1 MKAAPA
7 LLTLALALA
16 AAPASAGTTG
26 KADTLPRGM
35 YVCEMPGDA
44 ATARGVEVIEQSFM
58 ITNNSGYRS
67 GGETGIYFRTGNAVA
82 MTTGPLKGNRY
93 ILKSDRF
100 LRRLGSDGAPDGLR
114 CVKQG

>member
-7 LLTLALALA
+7 FLTLALALA
-16 AAPASAGTTG
+16 ATPALPATRG

-44 ATARGVEVIEQSFM
+44 ATARGIEVVEQSFVV
-58 ITNNSGYRS
+58 TNNSGYTS
-67 GGETGIYFRTGNAVA
+67 GGVAGIYFRAGDMVT

-93 ILKSDRF
+93 TLKSDRF
-100 LRRLGSDGAPDGLR
+100 LRRLGSNGEPDGLR